1 MKELLEWLELKGQEL
16 GTDTLVVGCAF
27 FAQQFIHYQKQSCSR
42 LKKQYP
48 KPEYTQDCEKL
59 LTTHTE
65 NLESLFNVWLDTRQF
80 RKVIP
85 NAHLSISKLIKKE
98 WPAAITSH
106 IPTPLEV
113 LKLQTEGLRVVTV
126 LSKSER
132 VLLPVLTKEHAL
144 EFMLHDLEHLYK
156 FEFDQELKQQQM
168 LLAKFILHSHE
179 LGFFNEFL
187 KDPSFQDKFDYLAS
201 DMNTHPMHS
210 LQYMKAFFLE
220 YLLRSEGHERGGF
233 LTPAG
238 EQKYDQLMLELA
250 SQWGWKKDAANALT
264 QLNRRP
270 LSDHECQFLM
280 NSFAL

>member
-1 MKELLEWLELKGQEL
+1 MKELLLWLDLKGQEL
-16 GTDTLVVGCAF
+16 GTSPLVVGCAF

-42 LKKQYP
+42 LKKHFS
-48 KPEYTQDCEKL
+48 KPDFTQDCERL
-59 LTTHTE
+59 LSTPTE
-65 NLESLFNVWLDTRQF
+65 NLENLFNEWLEMRQF

-85 NAHLSISKLIKKE
+85 NAHTSLSKLIRKE

-106 IPTPLEV
+106 IPSPLEV

-126 LSKSER
+126 LTKAER
-132 VLLPVLTKEHAL
+132 VLLPVLTKKHAL

-156 FEFDQELKQQQM
+156 FEFDQNLKKQQM

-250 SQWGWKKDAANALT
+250 GQWGWKKDAATALT

-270 LSDHECQFLM
+270 LSLLECQNLM
-280 NSFAL
+280 NSFVL